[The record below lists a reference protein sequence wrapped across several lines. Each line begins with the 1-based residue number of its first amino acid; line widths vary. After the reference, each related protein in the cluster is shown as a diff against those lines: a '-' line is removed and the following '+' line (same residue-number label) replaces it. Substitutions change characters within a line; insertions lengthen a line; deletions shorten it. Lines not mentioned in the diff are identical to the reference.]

1 MACLPDTAHAQAMS
15 AEEAAALRAELA
27 SLRAKVETLEAR
39 LDAATIQPVP
49 SARSVAA
56 APALEMAWKGAP
68 EIKAGD
74 GWSFKPRGRVQIDV
88 AGVDT
93 PAGVT
98 GARGGLATEFR
109 RAYLGVDGRIP
120 GGFSYRVEAD
130 LGNNAVELTDRSEER
145 SVGKEWVSTCKIR
158 GAPGHTKKKKQT

>member
-1 MACLPDTAHAQAMS
+1 MRHALTAALLATTMACLPDTAHAQAMS

-68 EIKAGD
+68 EIKAAD
-74 GWSFKPRGRVQIDV
+74 GW
-88 AGVDT
+88 
-93 PAGVT
+93 
-98 GARGGLATEFR
+98 
-109 RAYLGVDGRIP
+109 
-120 GGFSYRVEAD
+120 
-130 LGNNAVELTDRSEER
+130 RSEE
-145 SVGKEWVSTCKIR
+145 
-158 GAPGHTKKKKQT
+158 HTSELQSLMRIS

>member
-68 EIKAGD
+68 EIKAAD
-74 GWSFKPRGRVQIDV
+74 VWSFKPHGRVQIDV

-98 GARGGLATEFR
+98 GARGGPATEFR
-109 RAYLGVDGRIP
+109 PAHPGAERLIP
-120 GGFSYRVEAD
+120 GGVSHLSVAALPNKPVEFT
-130 LGNNAVELTDRSEER
+130 TD
-145 SVGKEWVSTCKIR
+145 
-158 GAPGHTKKKKQT
+158 